1 MVERRHMQSAR
12 TTLLL
17 AFIEAFDEGGE
28 TDVAVRAGEEDDD
41 GRTAEIESC
50 NLFAETGNT
59 HTHQKKKR

>member
-1 MVERRHMQSAR
+1 MQYAP

-28 TDVAVRAGEEDDD
+28 RDVAVRAGEEDDD

-59 HTHQKKKR
+59 HTRKKRR